1 MDDLLKLRKLVGPL
15 ILKTQKSFQFTDE
28 PKFFQY
34 TSFVK
39 NDNGSALDNNN
50 SLAEIKSLGECV
62 ERTCLATF
70 KKNDFIKSSYAKL
83 KNKSINPIKF
93 INYDEITKKIED
105 KSHTE
110 IFNWTYVTEYF
121 TNNDI
126 LIPAQIIYVPYKAK
140 EVVLRN
146 PISSGAAC
154 AFKKNDAVYRGVC
167 ELIERDAFMLTYLN
181 NMPAPKIPLDIIKNK
196 EIKVIIEK
204 FKRYFIE
211 VNLFLLSKEFIPT
224 ILCILVDRSG
234 VGPAVSVGAKT
245 DFDTVKAIRGA
256 LLEAQHTRLW
266 IRYQMLQGKKVPKKL
281 KTLEDRGLYWSS
293 LDAIEKISFLLYSK
307 TSITSLPRS
316 VKKNKLEKIMNLLN
330 KKGYEVYIKDIT
342 IPSVSKHGL
351 CVWKVIIPQLHPLYL
366 FEDLKYLYGDRI
378 GNKEKNSIPHPFV

>member
-1 MDDLLKLRKLVGPL
+1 MNDLVILRKLVGPL

-50 SLAEIKSLGECV
+50 SIAEIKSLGECI

-70 KKNDFIKSSYAKL
+70 EKNDFIKNSYSKL
-83 KNKSINPIKF
+83 KNKSINPVEF
-93 INYDEITKKIED
+93 INYAKITSKVKNN
-105 KSHTE
+105 SANA
-110 IFNWTYVTEYF
+110 IFNWTYVTNYF
-121 TNNDI
+121 TNKKV
-126 LIPAQIIYVPYKAK
+126 LVPAQIIYVPYKA
-140 EVVLRN
+140 EEFVLRN

-154 AFKKNDAVYRGVC
+154 AFKKEDAIYRGVC

-181 NMPAPKIPLDIIKNK
+181 KQSAHKIPLDIINNK
-196 EIKVIIEK
+196 EIKEIIEK

-211 VNLFLLSKEFIPT
+211 VNLFLLSEEFIPSV
-224 ILCILVDRSG
+224 LCVLVDRSG

-245 DFDTVKAIRGA
+245 DFDTKKAIRGA

-266 IRYQMLQGKKVPKKL
+266 IRYQMMQGKKSPKKL
-281 KTLEDRGLYWSS
+281 HTLEDRGLYW
-293 LDAIEKISFLLYSK
+293 APIHTIEKISFLLDSK
-307 TSITSLPRS
+307 NFIISLP
-316 VKKNKLEKIMNLLN
+316 KNIKNNKLEKIMDLLN

-342 IPSVSKHGL
+342 MPVVSKHGL
-351 CVWKVIIPQLHPLYL
+351 CVWKVVIPKLHPLYL
-366 FEDLKYLYGDRI
+366 FEDLKYLCGGRI
-378 GNKEKNSIPHPFV
+378 GNEKKNSIPHPFV